1 MTMGHLRLFPE
12 GAGGGFWKLIKLK
25 KYFTMSRKI
34 IWSEK
39 KNMTIAALR
48 KNIDEAK
55 QRHEEAME
63 HARQHTEAMSS
74 TIATLEMAKQMQG
87 KKKPILY
94 DLDKHPIDLE
104 SAASPAVH
112 TNMQAAAERRNG

>member
-1 MTMGHLRLFPE
+1 
-12 GAGGGFWKLIKLK
+12 
-25 KYFTMSRKI
+25 MSRKI

-63 HARQHTEAMSS
+63 YARQHTEAVNS
-74 TIATLEMAKQMQG
+74 TVATLEMARQMQG
-87 KKKPILY
+87 KKKPILL
-94 DLDKHPIDLE
+94 DLDKYPIDLN
-104 SAASPAVH
+104 SASSPSFH
-112 TNMQAAAERRNG
+112 DEMQAAAERRQR